1 LAAPGNASRSAALS
15 VGHFAK
21 EHCMSSTTDKL
32 KGTANQAIGK
42 IKKGVGEATDDPA
55 LKGEGTLQEAK
66 GDLQKAVGNAKS
78 AIKKVT
84 GL

>member
-21 EHCMSSTTDKL
+21 EHRMSSTTDKL

>member
-1 LAAPGNASRSAALS
+1 VAALGNASRSAALS

-21 EHCMSSTTDKL
+21 EHRMSSTTDKL

-55 LKGEGTLQEAK
+55 LKGEGVLQEAK

-78 AIKKVT
+78 VIKKVA

>member
-1 LAAPGNASRSAALS
+1 
-15 VGHFAK
+15 
-21 EHCMSSTTDKL
+21 MSSTTDKL

-55 LKGEGTLQEAK
+55 LKGEGALQEAK

-78 AIKKVT
+78 VIKKVT